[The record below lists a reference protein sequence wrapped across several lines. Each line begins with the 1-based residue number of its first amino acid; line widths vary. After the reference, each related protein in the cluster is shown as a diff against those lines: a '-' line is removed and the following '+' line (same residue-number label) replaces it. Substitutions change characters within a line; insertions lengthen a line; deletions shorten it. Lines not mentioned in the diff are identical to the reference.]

1 MRISTSQIFQL
12 GLSALLDQQQA
23 ASKTQLQIA
32 TGRRILTPADD
43 PVGSVRIL
51 DLQEELGL
59 TEQYQ
64 ANSNFA
70 RARLGLEENALIGVG
85 NLLHRVRELAIL
97 GNYDV
102 LSADDRRSIATEVR
116 GRLDDL
122 LSLTNSRDPNGE
134 YIFAGFQGLTQPF
147 GPDISGNFI
156 YSGDDG
162 QRFLQ
167 IGPSRQVAI
176 SDSGTD
182 VFRAIRNGNGTFATF
197 SNPANSGS
205 GVIDP
210 GTVAGTFVADT
221 YTITFTQAL
230 PTDPITYEVTGAT
243 SGVVIPAGTP
253 YQSGATIAFNGVNT
267 AISGT
272 PANGDTFSVS
282 PSANQDLLTTVQNLA
297 IALESTVDN
306 DAGRAQFHN
315 ALNRF
320 LVDVDQG
327 LDNILAVRTKVG
339 ARLGTL
345 DDQRE
350 INADFLLQVQ
360 ETLSTVHD
368 VDYAEAATRLNQ
380 QLTAIE
386 AAQLSFIRVQGLS
399 LFNFLR

>member
-1 MRISTSQIFQL
+1 MRISTSQLFQT
-12 GLSALLDQQQA
+12 GLNAILDQQSA

-32 TGRRILTPADD
+32 TGRRILAPADD
-43 PVGSVRIL
+43 PAGSARIL
-51 DLQEELGL
+51 DLNQEITL

-64 ANSNFA
+64 SNADFA
-70 RARLGLEENALIGVG
+70 RTRLSLEEGALIGVG
-85 NLLHRVRELAIL
+85 NLLHRIRELAIQ
-97 GNYDV
+97 GNNDT
-102 LSADDRRSIATEVR
+102 LSDSDRGSIAVEVR
-116 GRLDDL
+116 QHLDQL
-122 LSLTNSRDPNGE
+122 LSIANTRDPNGE

-147 GPDISGNFI
+147 RRGLVGNYI

-167 IGPSRQVAI
+167 IGPNRQVAVG
-176 SDSGTD
+176 DSGTD
-182 VFRAIRNGNGTFATF
+182 VFRAIRNGNGTFTTF
-197 SNPANSGS
+197 SNLANIGS

-230 PTDPITYEVTGAT
+230 PTDPITYGVVGAT
-243 SGVVIPAGTP
+243 SGVVIPAGTL
-253 YQSGATIAFNGVNT
+253 YQDGVGISFNGVTT

-272 PANGDTFSVS
+272 PADGDTFTVS

-297 IALESTVDN
+297 IALESPGGDS
-306 DAGRAQFHN
+306 AGRAQFHN

-327 LDNILAVRTKVG
+327 LDNILAVRSKVG
-339 ARLGTL
+339 ARLSAIDSQHETN
-345 DDQRE
+345 E
-350 INADFLLQVQ
+350 DFLLQVQ
-360 ETLSTVHD
+360 ETLSTVQD
-368 VDYAEAATRLNQ
+368 LDYAAAATRLNQ